1 MRGDH
6 PTEARAR
13 FPAASRGAASL
24 LLLLLVLLG
33 GVSCASSD
41 EQLSEEMQAQRNQ
54 ALAPVSPA
62 DIARYPAGSPERT
75 VLTIWRALQFH
86 DLATATSLLSPP
98 PPRELV
104 PAVEGYLLGPAA
116 ELTATAKPRVTGV
129 RREGNEAVTVLRVA
143 RRVEEG
149 NRVITRVG
157 APVELTLERSEGRW
171 VLPWRKALP
180 QLGAALL

>member
-13 FPAASRGAASL
+13 LPAALRGAASL
-24 LLLLLVLLG
+24 LLLALLVLSAAG
-33 GVSCASSD
+33 CASSD
-41 EQLSEEMQAQRNQ
+41 AELSEQMRAQRNQ
-54 ALAPVSPA
+54 ALSPVTPA
-62 DIARYPAGSPERT
+62 DIGRYPAGSPERT

-86 DLATATSLLSPP
+86 DLETATSLLFPAPP
-98 PPRELV
+98 AGLV

-129 RREGNEAVTVLRVA
+129 RREGDDAVTVLRVV
-143 RRVEEG
+143 RRVDEG
-149 NRVITRVG
+149 NRVVARVG
-157 APVELTLERSEGRW
+157 APVELTLERRAGRW
-171 VLPWRKALP
+171 VLPWRTALP